1 MKYENG
7 ELKIDVWELI
17 EYLPKEKLLEFMES
31 YACHDVIIK
40 HVTDQ
45 ILEGWTE
52 NMNCGGTGYPVPA
65 NPQHGL
71 DWARREISKNSSELA
86 KEEIGKLEAALLQR
100 DEHIQKL
107 NEENYKLR
115 TRNTRNEYC

>member
-1 MKYENG
+1 MTYDKG
-7 ELKIDVWELI
+7 ELKIGVWELI
-17 EYLPKEKLLEFMES
+17 EYLPKEKLLEFMET

-40 HVTDQ
+40 HVADQ

-52 NMNCGGTGYPVPA
+52 NMCCGGTAYPVPA
-65 NPQHGL
+65 NPQYGL
-71 DWARREISKNSSELA
+71 DRAIREISKNSSELA

-115 TRNTRNEYC
+115 TRNTRNEY